1 MSTEAGAG
9 LREAAGVRKSL
20 WLRYAYAGPAGDSPA
35 RPPPRRGGRVLTAK
49 LCSLPQRRARAA
61 WGSPRIPVLQPEDR
75 LSHHPR
81 RHSVT
86 ADGLCHSRC
95 RQRCERSRDAI
106 QRCTLPCAH
115 HAIPSLPHTARQ
127 AVGILLPF
135 GTPELL
141 FRTRDRASFVGEAA
155 FPERGGGT
163 ERGGPGRC
171 EKALSASFSLLPSS
185 IVPSPA
191 RLGAPSEKSSFPSPP
206 PSLPP
211 PPIIIIITTISAPED
226 DTLTQDLKRPCAF
239 YCDLPVGTLSPS
251 RSSMER
257 RSESPCL
264 RDSPDRRSGSPDVK
278 GPPPVK
284 VARLEQNG
292 SPMGARGRPNGA
304 VAKALGGSLMIPVFC
319 VVEQLD
325 GSLEYDNREE
335 HAEFVLVR
343 KDVLFSQL
351 VETALLAL
359 GYSHSSAAQAQG
371 IIKLGRWN
379 PLPLSYVTDA
389 PDATVAD
396 MLQDVYHVVTLKIQL
411 QSCSKLEDL
420 PAEQWNHA
428 TVRNALKELL
438 KEMNQSTLAKEC
450 PLSQSMISSIVNST
464 YYANV
469 SATKCQEFG
478 RWYKKYKKI
487 KETLSENCVLGQRP
501 MHLPNMNQLASLGKS
516 NEQSPH
522 SQIHHS
528 TPIRNQVPALQPIM
542 SPGLLSP
549 QLSPQLVRQQIAMAH
564 LINQQIAVSR
574 LLAHQHPQAINQQFL
589 NHPPIPRAV
598 KPEPTNSSVEVSPD
612 IYQQVRD
619 ELKRAS
625 VSQAV
630 FARVAFNR
638 TQGLLSEILRKE
650 EDPRTASQSLLV
662 NLRAMQNFLNLPEVE
677 RDRIYQDERERSMN
691 PNVSMVSSASSS
703 PSSSRTPQAKTSTPT
718 TDLPIKVDGA
728 NVNITAAIYDE
739 IQQEM
744 KRAKVSQALFA
755 KVAANKSQG
764 WLCELLRWKEN
775 PSPENRTLWENLC
788 TIRRFLNLP
797 QHERDVI
804 YEEESRHHHSERM
817 QHVVQ
822 LPPESVQVLHRQQ
835 SQPAKESSPPREEA
849 PPPPPP
855 TDDSCAKKPR
865 SRTKISLEALGIL
878 QSFIHDVGLYP
889 DQEAIHTL
897 SAQLDLPKHT
907 IIKFFQNQRYHVKHH
922 GKLKEHL
929 GSAVDVA
936 EYKDEELLTESEEND
951 SEEGSEEMYKVEAEE
966 ENADKGKAAPAEI
979 DQR

>member
-1 MSTEAGAG
+1 MIHGQG
-9 LREAAGVRKSL
+9 F
-20 WLRYAYAGPAGDSPA
+20 SPSQA
-35 RPPPRRGGRVLTAK
+35 TYRQT
-49 LCSLPQRRARAA
+49 
-61 WGSPRIPVLQPEDR
+61 
-75 LSHHPR
+75 LSNPY
-81 RHSVT
+81 
-86 ADGLCHSRC
+86 
-95 RQRCERSRDAI
+95 
-106 QRCTLPCAH
+106 
-115 HAIPSLPHTARQ
+115 
-127 AVGILLPF
+127 
-135 GTPELL
+135 
-141 FRTRDRASFVGEAA
+141 
-155 FPERGGGT
+155 
-163 ERGGPGRC
+163 
-171 EKALSASFSLLPSS
+171 
-185 IVPSPA
+185 
-191 RLGAPSEKSSFPSPP
+191 
-206 PSLPP
+206 
-211 PPIIIIITTISAPED
+211 
-226 DTLTQDLKRPCAF
+226 
-239 YCDLPVGTLSPS
+239 YCDLPGQALSPNQN
-251 RSSMER
+251 SMEM
-257 RSESPCL
+257 RSDSPSL
-264 RDSPDRRSGSPDVK
+264 RDSPDRRSNSPDTK
-278 GPPPVK
+278 SPPPIK

-292 SPMGARGRPNGA
+292 SPLGARGRPNGLLSKS
-304 VAKALGGSLMIPVFC
+304 VGGLMLPVFC
-319 VVEQLD
+319 VVEQMD
-325 GSLEYDNREE
+325 SREE

-343 KDVLFSQL
+343 RDVLFNQL

-371 IIKLGRWN
+371 IIKIGRWN

-389 PDATVAD
+389 PDVTVSD

-428 TVRNALKELL
+428 TVRNALRMLL

-469 SATKCQEFG
+469 STTKCHEFG
-478 RWYKKYKKI
+478 RWYKKFKKM
-487 KETLSENCVLGQRP
+487 KVERDNLTDYCVLSQRP
-501 MHLPNMNQLASLGKS
+501 THLSNINQLASLGKS
-516 NEQSPH
+516 NEQAPH
-522 SQIHHS
+522 SPLHHS
-528 TPIRNQVPALQPIM
+528 TPIRSQVPTLQPIM

-549 QLSPQLVRQQIAMAH
+549 QLSPSLVRQQIAMAH

-589 NHPPIPRAV
+589 NHPPIPRPV
-598 KPEPTNSSVEVSPD
+598 KPIETTNSSVEVSPD

-691 PNVSMVSSASSS
+691 PNVSLLSSSSSS
-703 PSSSRTPQAKTSTPT
+703 PSSSRVPQMKTATTPT
-718 TDLPIKVDGA
+718 SDIQVKVEGESS
-728 NVNITAAIYDE
+728 NVTITAAVYDE

-788 TIRRFLNLP
+788 TIRRFLGLP
-797 QHERDVI
+797 QHERDAI
-804 YEEESRHHHSERM
+804 YEEESRHHHSERL

-822 LPPESVQVLHRQQ
+822 ITPEPVQVLLGQQ
-835 SQPAKESSPPREEA
+835 AQPAKETSPPREEA
-849 PPPPPP
+849 PPVPPSSE
-855 TDDSCAKKPR
+855 DSCTKKPR

-922 GKLKEHL
+922 GILKEHL
-929 GSAVDVA
+929 GIAVDVA

-951 SEEGSEEMYKVEAEE
+951 SEESMEEMYNVEHSE
-966 ENADKGKAAPAEI
+966 ENSGNTKCSLSEV

>member
-1 MSTEAGAG
+1 
-9 LREAAGVRKSL
+9 
-20 WLRYAYAGPAGDSPA
+20 
-35 RPPPRRGGRVLTAK
+35 
-49 LCSLPQRRARAA
+49 
-61 WGSPRIPVLQPEDR
+61 
-75 LSHHPR
+75 
-81 RHSVT
+81 
-86 ADGLCHSRC
+86 
-95 RQRCERSRDAI
+95 
-106 QRCTLPCAH
+106 
-115 HAIPSLPHTARQ
+115 
-127 AVGILLPF
+127 
-135 GTPELL
+135 
-141 FRTRDRASFVGEAA
+141 
-155 FPERGGGT
+155 
-163 ERGGPGRC
+163 
-171 EKALSASFSLLPSS
+171 
-185 IVPSPA
+185 
-191 RLGAPSEKSSFPSPP
+191 
-206 PSLPP
+206 
-211 PPIIIIITTISAPED
+211 
-226 DTLTQDLKRPCAF
+226 
-239 YCDLPVGTLSPS
+239 
-251 RSSMER
+251 MER

-264 RDSPDRRSGSPDVK
+264 RDSPDRGSGSPDVK
-278 GPPPVK
+278 GPPPMK

-292 SPMGARGRPNGA
+292 SPMGTRGRPNGS
-304 VAKALGGSLMIPVFC
+304 VTKSVGGLMIPVFC

-325 GSLEYDNREE
+325 TSLEYDNREE

-487 KETLSENCVLGQRP
+487 KVERVERENLSDYCVLGQRP
-501 MHLPNMNQLASLGKS
+501 MHLPNINQLATLGKT

-522 SQIHHS
+522 GQIHHS
-528 TPIRNQVPALQPIM
+528 TPIRNQVPTLQPIM

-638 TQGLLSEILRKE
+638 T
-650 EDPRTASQSLLV
+650 
-662 NLRAMQNFLNLPEVE
+662 
-677 RDRIYQDERERSMN
+677 
-691 PNVSMVSSASSS
+691 
-703 PSSSRTPQAKTSTPT
+703 QAKTSTPT

-822 LPPESVQVLHRQQ
+822 LAPEPVQVLHRQQ
-835 SQPAKESSPPREEA
+835 SQPAKENTPPREEA
-849 PPPPPP
+849 PPPPAE
-855 TDDSCAKKPR
+855 DSCAKKPR

-929 GSAVDVA
+929 GTVVDVA

-951 SEEGSEEMYKVEAEE
+951 SEEGSEEMYKVEPEE
-966 ENADKGKAAPAEI
+966 ENPDKSKATPSEI

>member
-1 MSTEAGAG
+1 MIHG
-9 LREAAGVRKSL
+9 
-20 WLRYAYAGPAGDSPA
+20 
-35 RPPPRRGGRVLTAK
+35 
-49 LCSLPQRRARAA
+49 Q
-61 WGSPRIPVLQPEDR
+61 
-75 LSHHPR
+75 
-81 RHSVT
+81 
-86 ADGLCHSRC
+86 
-95 RQRCERSRDAI
+95 
-106 QRCTLPCAH
+106 
-115 HAIPSLPHTARQ
+115 
-127 AVGILLPF
+127 
-135 GTPELL
+135 
-141 FRTRDRASFVGEAA
+141 
-155 FPERGGGT
+155 
-163 ERGGPGRC
+163 
-171 EKALSASFSLLPSS
+171 SFSPSQAS
-185 IVPSPA
+185 Y
-191 RLGAPSEKSSFPSPP
+191 RQ
-206 PSLPP
+206 
-211 PPIIIIITTISAPED
+211 
-226 DTLTQDLKRPCAF
+226 TLSNPY
-239 YCDLPVGTLSPS
+239 YCDLPGRALSPNQN
-251 RSSMER
+251 SMDM
-257 RSESPCL
+257 RSESPSL
-264 RDSPDRRSGSPDVK
+264 RDSPDRRSNSPDAK
-278 GPPPVK
+278 SPPPIK

-292 SPMGARGRPNGA
+292 SPLGARGRPNGSLSKS
-304 VAKALGGSLMIPVFC
+304 VGGLMLPVFC
-319 VVEQLD
+319 VVEQMD
-325 GSLEYDNREE
+325 TREE

-343 KDVLFSQL
+343 RDVLFNQL

-359 GYSHSSAAQAQG
+359 GYSHSSAAQAHG
-371 IIKLGRWN
+371 IIKIGRWN

-389 PDATVAD
+389 PDVTVSD

-411 QSCSKLEDL
+411 QSNVFLRSCSKLEDL

-428 TVRNALKELL
+428 TVRNALRMLL

-469 SATKCQEFG
+469 SATKCHEFG
-478 RWYKKYKKI
+478 RWYKKFKKM
-487 KETLSENCVLGQRP
+487 KVERDNLTDYCVLGQRP
-501 MHLPNMNQLASLGKS
+501 THLSNMNQLASLGKS

-522 SQIHHS
+522 SPLHHS
-528 TPIRNQVPALQPIM
+528 TPIRSQVPTMQPIM
-542 SPGLLSP
+542 NPGLLSP
-549 QLSPQLVRQQIAMAH
+549 QLSPSLVRQQIAMAH

-589 NHPPIPRAV
+589 NHPPIPRPV
-598 KPEPTNSSVEVSPD
+598 KPVETSNSSVEVSPE

-662 NLRAMQNFLNLPEVE
+662 NLRAMQNFLNLPEAE

-691 PNVSMVSSASSS
+691 PNVSLLSSSSCS
-703 PSSSRTPQAKTSTPT
+703 PSSSRVPQLKTSSTPT
-718 TDLPIKVDGA
+718 SDIQVKVEGDS
-728 NVNITAAIYDE
+728 NNISITAAVYDE

-788 TIRRFLNLP
+788 TIRRFLGLP
-797 QHERDVI
+797 QHERDAV
-804 YEEESRHHHSERM
+804 YEEESRHHHSERL

-822 LPPESVQVLHRQQ
+822 LNPEPVQVLLGQQ
-835 SQPAKESSPPREEA
+835 AQPAKETSPPKEETPPV
-849 PPPPPP
+849 PPPSED
-855 TDDSCAKKPR
+855 TCTKKPR

-922 GKLKEHL
+922 GILKEHL
-929 GSAVDVA
+929 GIAVDVA

-951 SEEGSEEMYKVEAEE
+951 SEESMEEMYSVEHNEE
-966 ENADKGKAAPAEI
+966 SSGNTKANLSEV

>member
-1 MSTEAGAG
+1 MIHG
-9 LREAAGVRKSL
+9 
-20 WLRYAYAGPAGDSPA
+20 
-35 RPPPRRGGRVLTAK
+35 
-49 LCSLPQRRARAA
+49 Q
-61 WGSPRIPVLQPEDR
+61 
-75 LSHHPR
+75 
-81 RHSVT
+81 
-86 ADGLCHSRC
+86 
-95 RQRCERSRDAI
+95 
-106 QRCTLPCAH
+106 
-115 HAIPSLPHTARQ
+115 
-127 AVGILLPF
+127 
-135 GTPELL
+135 
-141 FRTRDRASFVGEAA
+141 
-155 FPERGGGT
+155 
-163 ERGGPGRC
+163 
-171 EKALSASFSLLPSS
+171 SFSPSQ
-185 IVPSPA
+185 A
-191 RLGAPSEKSSFPSPP
+191 TYRQ
-206 PSLPP
+206 
-211 PPIIIIITTISAPED
+211 
-226 DTLTQDLKRPCAF
+226 TLSNPF
-239 YCDLPVGTLSPS
+239 YCDLPGRALSPNQ
-251 RSSMER
+251 SSMELR
-257 RSESPCL
+257 TESPCL
-264 RDSPDRRSGSPDVK
+264 KDSPDRRSNSPDAK
-278 GPPPVK
+278 SPPPIK

-292 SPMGARGRPNGA
+292 SPSGSRGRPNGSLS
-304 VAKALGGSLMIPVFC
+304 KSMGGLMLPVFC
-319 VVEQLD
+319 VVEQMD
-325 GSLEYDNREE
+325 SREE

-343 KDVLFSQL
+343 RDVLFNQL

-371 IIKLGRWN
+371 IIKIGRWN

-389 PDATVAD
+389 PDVTVAD

-428 TVRNALKELL
+428 TVRNALRMLL

-469 SATKCQEFG
+469 STTKCQEFG
-478 RWYKKYKKI
+478 RWYKKYKKM
-487 KETLSENCVLGQRP
+487 KVERDNMSDYCVLGQRP
-501 MHLPNMNQLASLGKS
+501 THLANINQLASLGKN

-522 SQIHHS
+522 NQLHHS
-528 TPIRNQVPALQPIM
+528 PPIRSQVPTLQPMM

-589 NHPPIPRAV
+589 NHPPIPRPV
-598 KPEPTNSSVEVSPD
+598 KPVESNSSVEVSPD

-638 TQGLLSEILRKE
+638 TQMKPPNTPTSDIQVK
-650 EDPRTASQSLLV
+650 V
-662 NLRAMQNFLNLPEVE
+662 EVE
-677 RDRIYQDERERSMN
+677 GSQ
-691 PNVSMVSSASSS
+691 
-703 PSSSRTPQAKTSTPT
+703 
-718 TDLPIKVDGA
+718 L
-728 NVNITAAIYDE
+728 NITAAVYDE

-788 TIRRFLNLP
+788 TIRRFLGLP
-797 QHERDVI
+797 QHERDAV
-804 YEEESRHHHSERM
+804 YEEESRHHHSERL

-822 LPPESVQVLHRQQ
+822 LTPEPVQQVLMGQPP
-835 SQPAKESSPPREEA
+835 QPAKETSPPREEA
-849 PPPPPP
+849 PPIQPPPEDNC
-855 TDDSCAKKPR
+855 TKKPR

-922 GKLKEHL
+922 GILKEHL
-929 GSAVDVA
+929 GIAVDVA

-951 SEEGSEEMYKVEAEE
+951 SEEGMEEMYTIEQGE
-966 ENADKGKAAPAEI
+966 ENSGKSKTSLSEV